1 MSYSGENKY
10 FSFRDGFCETL
21 SGVTVGSSETALF
34 GRTIAKFFR
43 RFSIGCD
50 CFRNMHI
57 LYALC
62 SGISECGHDVYVCE
76 NTDLPSFR
84 FGLSMLSADC
94 GIFISGNES
103 LKMSFFGAD
112 GFPVSSAILT
122 KIMKATPAENTG
134 KSGKI
139 MSCTSFREIY
149 INNLADTFSDTG
161 SSIPAGISCGN
172 RSVRSLWLEFFS
184 GEDDSLVFQ
193 VSDDGQRVN
202 AYSTDA
208 GFISHEKLILAYAV
222 KLSATGQAVY
232 LPENFHYSADILTE
246 NSQLEIKR
254 FPTEKPVPPEVIQQ
268 RFLNDPLYM
277 CIHLARNKPEF
288 IRTVKSLPALAS
300 VRREIF
306 IENPEDIPCGKTIE
320 ETDGRIIITRSGRNH
335 ITLLAQSHNAE
346 TASEI
351 CSDWCEKLKHNS

>member
-21 SGVTVGSSETALF
+21 SGVTVGSAESAVF
-34 GRTIAKFFR
+34 GRTIAGFFR

-62 SGISECGHDVYVCE
+62 SGIAECGRDIYVCE

-84 FGLSMLSADC
+84 FGLSLLSADC
-94 GIFISGNES
+94 GIFISGNER

-112 GFPVSSAILT
+112 GFPVPSGVLT
-122 KIMKATPAENTG
+122 EIMNAKPLKNTG
-134 KSGKI
+134 KCGKI
-139 MSCTSFREIY
+139 MPCTSFREIY

-161 SSIPAGISCGN
+161 SSIQAGISCGN
-172 RSVRSLWLEFFS
+172 RSVKSLWYEFFS
-184 GEDDSLVFQ
+184 GEDENLVFQ
-193 VSDDGQRVN
+193 ISDDGQRVN
-202 AYSTDA
+202 AYSTEA
-208 GFISHEKLILAYAV
+208 GFISHEKLILAFAV

-246 NSQLEIKR
+246 NSTLQIKR
-254 FPTEKPVPPEVIQQ
+254 FPVDKPVPPEVISQ
-268 RFLNDPLYM
+268 RFLTDPLYM
-277 CIHLARNKPEF
+277 CVHLARNKPDF
-288 IRTVKSLPALAS
+288 IRSVKSLPALAS

-306 IENPEDIPCGKTIE
+306 IENPEEIPYGKTIE
-320 ETDGRIIITRSGRNH
+320 DSAGRIIISRSGRNR
-335 ITLLAQSHNAE
+335 ITLLAQANSNE
-346 TASEI
+346 TASEL
-351 CSDWCEKLKHNS
+351 CSDWCRKLMHNL